1 MALVV
6 ELKKGEA
13 VKIGSHVLLVSAT
26 RGARLVLN
34 APKEMKIERLGVVEV
49 NNGEEKCE
57 SAKIVRKASENKSP
71 EER

>member
-13 VKIGSHVLLVSAT
+13 VKIGNHVLLISAT

-34 APKEMKIERLGVVEV
+34 APKEMKIERLGVIEV
-49 NNGEEKCE
+49 SDGSEEKVE
-57 SAKIVRKASENKSP
+57 SATIVKKAFPAEK
-71 EER
+71 R

>member
-13 VKIGSHVLLVSAT
+13 VKIGNHVLLVSAT

-34 APKEMKIERLGVVEV
+34 APKEMKIERLGIVEV
-49 NNGEEKCE
+49 SNEEKVE
-57 SAKIVRKASENKSP
+57 SATIVRKASEDKP
-71 EER
+71 TEKR

>member
-13 VKIGSHVLLVSAT
+13 VKIGNHVLLVSAT

-34 APKEMKIERLGVVEV
+34 APKEMKIERLGIVEV
-49 NNGEEKCE
+49 KDNEEKTE
-57 SAKIVRKASENKSP
+57 SATIVRKALPAEK
-71 EER
+71 R

>member
-13 VKIGSHVLLVSAT
+13 VKIGNHVLLISAT

-34 APKEMKIERLGVVEV
+34 APKEVKIERLGIVEV
-49 NNGEEKCE
+49 SNNDSEEKVE
-57 SAKIVRKASENKSP
+57 SATIVRKALPAEK
-71 EER
+71 R

>member
-13 VKIGSHVLLVSAT
+13 VKIGNHVLLVSAT
-26 RGARLVLN
+26 RGARLVLD

-49 NNGEEKCE
+49 NNGEEKVE
-57 SAKIVRKASENKSP
+57 SATIVRKASEDKP
-71 EER
+71 TEKR

>member
-13 VKIGSHVLLVSAT
+13 VKIGNHVLLVSAT

-34 APKEMKIERLGVVEV
+34 APKEMKIERLGIVEV
-49 NNGEEKCE
+49 KDNEEKTE
-57 SAKIVRKASENKSP
+57 SAIIVRKALPAEK
-71 EER
+71 R